1 MLLMHHACCHA
12 CMRCEQ
18 QCFTANIYKNSAA
31 QPPDTN
37 TSAAQPPR
45 SKFCGPTA
53 FIYNPTVHGKLLQAT
68 HAATCKHFFACGAA
82 QPRRVQSHACFVLE
96 GGTTAFICIYTFL
109 KFVLPQTSATSSCA
123 KILCFWVPDKFR
135 ISSGFCGVFSYTK
148 KPPEVSKSGKNL
160 VSSPSIAEVN
170 PTKNTS

>member
-1 MLLMHHACCHA
+1 MHAGVLLMHHACCHA

-53 FIYNPTVHGKLLQAT
+53 FIYNPTVHGKRLQAT
-68 HAATCKHFFACGAA
+68 NAATCKHFFACGAA

-96 GGTTAFICIYTFL
+96 GGTTAFICIYIYILEICVAANKCNFKLCKNRLFL
-109 KFVLPQTSATSSCA
+109 ATR
-123 KILCFWVPDKFR
+123 FVPDKLQF
-135 ISSGFCGVFSYTK
+135 
-148 KPPEVSKSGKNL
+148 L
-160 VSSPSIAEVN
+160 W
-170 PTKNTS
+170 